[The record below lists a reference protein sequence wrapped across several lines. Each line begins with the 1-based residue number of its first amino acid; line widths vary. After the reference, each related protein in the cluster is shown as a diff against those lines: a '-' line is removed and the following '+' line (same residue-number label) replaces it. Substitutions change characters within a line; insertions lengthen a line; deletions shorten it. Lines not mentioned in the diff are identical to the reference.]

1 MKGSVVLALLAFSI
15 ATVSDVAVAQ
25 TFILGNPRNRKIA
38 IPLDPS
44 MQNGKIV
51 VTVVG
56 KKADDTNLEL
66 TAQGPAGM
74 KLSGRSMTVQ
84 RAADVQGAYA
94 GSSIPTR
101 LFGELRG
108 GFGQPARRAVVLD
121 DLDPTCGCRPRS
133 EISAILA
140 NTPNSSREILCSSFP
155 QVESCDGLTVGGGG
169 TPVGGPPGSA
179 SQVAGLLYAFVESN
193 RCVRGGKPAVA
204 IEIDLSQVESSALTG
219 EISIKTKLVKFG
231 GNRRA
236 LIKPESDGGI
246 FEKQALLLAGPI
258 GGVGDSVRLSR
269 FEGQRR
275 ISLDV
280 LPTPDRGGFITY
292 RSRSYLRRP
301 IGGYL
306 QGGKGVFYISA
317 RGVGYPLCVDLVRRR
332 QSLNNFG
339 R

>member
-1 MKGSVVLALLAFSI
+1 MKVCFI
-15 ATVSDVAVAQ
+15 ATLAICSLGLVPHSAFAQ
-25 TFILGNPRNRKIA
+25 NFVVGNPRNRKVS
-38 IPLDPS
+38 IPIDAS
-44 MQNGKIV
+44 MQGAKFV

-74 KLSGRSMTVQ
+74 KLSVRSMTLQ

-94 GSSIPTR
+94 ASSIPTR
-101 LFGELRG
+101 LFGELRA
-108 GFGQPARRAVVLD
+108 GFGQPARLAAVTD
-121 DLDPTCGCRPRS
+121 DLDPTCGCRPRA
-133 EISAILA
+133 EIEAILA

-155 QVESCDGLTVGGGG
+155 QVESCEGLIIGGGG
-169 TPVGGPPGSA
+169 TPVGGLPGSN
-179 SQVAGLLYAFVESN
+179 SQVAGLLYAFIESN
-193 RCVRGGKPAVA
+193 RCLRGGKPAAA
-204 IEIDLSQVESSALTG
+204 IEIDLSRVEPSALTG

-269 FEGQRR
+269 FDGQRR
-275 ISLDV
+275 TSLEV

-292 RSRSYLRRP
+292 RYNSYLRRP